1 MNQVL
6 RYARCAAFALAMSAC
21 SDAEPES
28 RLMTVR
34 DSADV
39 RIVEHAA
46 EATPAAQW
54 TIDLAAAAEF
64 AMPEDE
70 APLYRVSEA
79 LRLGDGRVV
88 AADAGNNRLVVF
100 EADGPVSSTFGR
112 EGDGPGEFRNML
124 VMRPWIAD
132 SLVVWDDR
140 ARRVSV
146 ITPEATFA
154 RSFSLTLP
162 EGVPFARVLG
172 VYPDGSFL
180 GMSFTN
186 MGRRPLAGLQRA
198 PIRLHHFTPDGTSAA
213 TVGEVP
219 GTEAF
224 YTTDASGQVGLYPP
238 HFYRSGHHLAS
249 DRLLVAPNDRW
260 ELTFRSA
267 EGEAVQVVRWLKPPT
282 PVTADAVATSLERLM
297 ERTPEARRGATRA
310 VAGELDIHE
319 TMPAFD
325 DVFYDRLG
333 RVWLQAYDPSGGDLS
348 EWTVVGPAGE
358 LIAGTTVPRGLQF
371 RDAGPDWALVRVL
384 DELGVERLLLATIE
398 R

>member
-1 MNQVL
+1 
-6 RYARCAAFALAMSAC
+6 
-21 SDAEPES
+21 
-28 RLMTVR
+28 MTVR

-46 EATPAAQW
+46 EATPAAPW
-54 TIDLAAAAEF
+54 AIDLAAAREF
-64 AMPEDE
+64 AMPAGE

-79 LRLGDGRVV
+79 LRLEDGRVV

-100 EADGPVSSTFGR
+100 EADGRVSSTLGR

-162 EGVPFARVLG
+162 ADVPFARVLG

-186 MGRRPLAGLQRA
+186 MGQPPEAGLQRA
-198 PIRLHHFTPDGTSAA
+198 PIRLHHFAPDGTHAA

-219 GTEAF
+219 GTEVF

-267 EGEAVQVVRWLKPPT
+267 EGEPVQIVRWLKLPT
-282 PVTADAVATSLERLM
+282 PVTADAVAASLERLM
-297 ERTPEARRGATRA
+297 ERTSEARRAATRA
-310 VAGELDIHE
+310 VAGELDIHG

-325 DVFYDRLG
+325 DAFYDRLG
-333 RVWLQAYDPSGGDLS
+333 RVWLQDYDPSRGDLS

-358 LIAGTTVPRGLQF
+358 LIAAATVPRGLQF
-371 RDAGPDWALVRVL
+371 RDAGPDWVLVRVL